1 MAKEKIC
8 EFEQKI
14 VKEFASQKANQ
25 ELSVHAANCPNCREA
40 LKVAA
45 WMQAFARAESQ
56 LPALPTSGFLW
67 WKAQIIQKQTAAQR
81 ATQPLVWAQVI
92 AFALAAAAFA
102 GILIIIP
109 EQFASVWKYFS
120 ESLELV
126 AAPLLI
132 SFLCGGIIFLLLAY
146 KSLEPFKKK

>member
-1 MAKEKIC
+1 
-8 EFEQKI
+8 
-14 VKEFASQKANQ
+14 
-25 ELSVHAANCPNCREA
+25 
-40 LKVAA
+40 
-45 WMQAFARAESQ
+45 MQAFARAESQ

>member
-1 MAKEKIC
+1 MFKEKNC

-14 VKEFASQKANQ
+14 VREFSGWKDSP
-25 ELSVHAANCPNCREA
+25 ELSAHVASCANCREA
-40 LKVAA
+40 LKVAT
-45 WMQAFARAESQ
+45 WMRTSARAESQ
-56 LPALPTSGFLW
+56 LPPLPTPGFLW
-67 WKAQIIQKQTAAQR
+67 WKAQIIQKQTAARR

-92 AFALAAAAFA
+92 AFALAAAAFT

-132 SFLCGGIIFLLLAY
+132 SFLCGGIVFLLLAY
-146 KSLEPFKKK
+146 NSLEPFKKK